1 MNILSF
7 ENWLTTNEEVSQ
19 TQTAKIMALL
29 HRETN
34 SNIQTALAAALAT
47 HIALKGITDPKDRQ
61 RTANAIKSVLR

>member
-1 MNILSF
+1 
-7 ENWLTTNEEVSQ
+7 
-19 TQTAKIMALL
+19 MALL